1 MKVFISWS
9 GPLGGQ
15 VAEQLRKW
23 LPRVIQS
30 VDVYLSSEDT
40 HKGTRWRDIVGK
52 ELESSNYGI
61 ICVTPESINSKWLN
75 FEAGALS
82 KRLEGSYVSPFLIRL
97 MPADLEDSSPL
108 KQFQMTVHHDYQDV
122 LKLMKSINSASER
135 KLRSED
141 LEDVFSTWWPKLK
154 DPIGQ
159 LIRDH
164 YAKKPAAPGRNTDE
178 KIEELLVLVRGH
190 EKVLNDVSR
199 TLRTAVDVDSAVGVP
214 NTDTM
219 ANVKYLLSR
228 AYSIADEVA
237 RSGTSESPPLVQIR
251 GLLGVIE
258 KELFDKK

>member
-40 HKGTRWRDIVGK
+40 HKGTRWRDVVGK
-52 ELESSNYGI
+52 ALENSNYGI
-61 ICVTPESINSKWLN
+61 ICVTPDSMNSKWLN

-82 KRLEGSYVSPFLIRL
+82 KELDGSYVSPFLVRL
-97 MPADLEDSSPL
+97 TPADLEGSPL
-108 KQFQMTVHHDYQDV
+108 TQFQMTVHHDYQDV

-135 KLRSED
+135 QLRSED
-141 LEDVFSTWWPKLK
+141 LEDVFSTWWPKLR
-154 DPIGQ
+154 DPINQ
-159 LIRDH
+159 LIKDH
-164 YAKKPAAPGRNTDE
+164 YAKKPASPGRNTDE
-178 KIEELLVLVRGH
+178 KIEELLVLARGH
-190 EKVLNDVSR
+190 EKVLSDVSR
-199 TLRTAVDVDSAVGVP
+199 TLEAAKGADSAVNVP

-219 ANVKYLLSR
+219 ANVKYLLNR
-228 AYSIADEVA
+228 AYFIADEVA

-258 KELFDKK
+258 KELFDRR